1 MSCVYSVR
9 TREIRDCIKVLYD
22 KGDQKAVDW
31 QPGNGTRYALLFVE
45 LRDEIAGFDEAN
57 SWQVTWLS
65 RRKTMFISSG
75 SLVHYSYVQ
84 EKLSCGMADAI
95 CIAEAIG
102 HILGLKSTRSEDFNP
117 DLPVQLVMES

>member
-1 MSCVYSVR
+1 MCRYSIR

-45 LRDEIAGFDEAN
+45 LRDEIAGFDACN
-57 SWQVTWLS
+57 SWQVTWLTHG
-65 RRKTMFISSG
+65 KTMFISSA
-75 SLVHYSYVQ
+75 SHVHYSYVQ
-84 EKLSCGMADAI
+84 EKLGCGAADAI

-102 HILGLKSTRSEDFNP
+102 HILGLTSTKSEDFDP
-117 DLPVQLVMES
+117 DLPVRLVMDS